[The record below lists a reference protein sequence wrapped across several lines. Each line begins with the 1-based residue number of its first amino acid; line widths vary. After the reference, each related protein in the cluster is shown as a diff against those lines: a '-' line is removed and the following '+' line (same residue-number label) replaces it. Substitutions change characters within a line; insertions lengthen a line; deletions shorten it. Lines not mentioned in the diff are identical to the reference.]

1 MSPAD
6 LVRALWT
13 RMQDRDWDGARATL
27 ADDYVSEM
35 PATGELLGP
44 ADNYIAMNIAYPEGW
59 EIFVDE
65 VVATGARVVARVR
78 VTLGGK
84 TYHCLS
90 FADVGLA
97 RAAESGQQSHS
108 LKILR
113 SLDFWVDDQGEE
125 PPEWRSPQM
134 PLQER
139 EGEATAEIKKNSLIS
154 YCGFCF

>member
-44 ADNYIAMNIAYPEGW
+44 AENFIAMNIAYPEGW
-59 EIFVDE
+59 EILVDE
-65 VVATGARVVARVR
+65 VMESGDRVIARVR
-78 VTLGGK
+78 VTLGGR

-90 FADVGLA
+90 FADVDP
-97 RAAESGQQSHS
+97 ENE
-108 LKILR
+108 KILR
-113 SLDFWVDDQGEE
+113 SLDFWVDDRGEE
-125 PPEWRSPQM
+125 PPEWRAQYWLPK
-134 PLQER
+134 ET
-139 EGEATAEIKKNSLIS
+139 G
-154 YCGFCF
+154 

>member
-27 ADDYVSEM
+27 ADDYVTEM

-44 ADNYIAMNIAYPEGW
+44 ADNFIAMNIAYPEGW

-65 VVATGARVVARVR
+65 VVEQGNRVIARVR
-78 VTLGGK
+78 VTLDGK

-90 FADVGLA
+90 FADVEGD
-97 RAAESGQQSHS
+97 
-108 LKILR
+108 KILR

-125 PPEWRSPQM
+125 PPEWRAQYWLPK
-134 PLQER
+134 ET
-139 EGEATAEIKKNSLIS
+139 G
-154 YCGFCF
+154 